1 MQQKL
6 ENTVIPA
13 DHMEGMKDATV
24 TIDKVISG
32 TVYIVDYKPT
42 DDGEIIRDHMRLTEN
57 KMAAN

>member
-42 DDGEIIRDHMRLTEN
+42 DDG
-57 KMAAN
+57 